1 MALRMHVIELKMLWK
16 DTEAK
21 VDEPFEETVKQIQV
35 KPLDDI
41 SAEDKNEMNV
51 DVIGYQLLIYNDVKM
66 TMRIR
71 LTKSLMKLSR
81 KIEIQIITTKKAHD

>member
-1 MALRMHVIELKMLWK
+1 M
-16 DTEAK
+16 
-21 VDEPFEETVKQIQV
+21 

-41 SAEDKNEMNV
+41 SAEYKNEMNV
-51 DVIGYQLLIYNDVKM
+51 DVIGYKLLIYNDVKM

-81 KIEIQIITTKKAHD
+81 KIKIQILTTRKAHD